1 MHSEHD
7 KKRLQGRHGMVAE
20 ALRETAQDPFV
31 RDSSRYGIFW
41 GGDARFGGGVS
52 SSSAS
57 LSLRRGLSSALGLR
71 CLCFRLAK
79 APGREGGP
87 INS

>member
-41 GGDARFGGGVS
+41 GGDARFGGGTSKAREATTNGGGSVRRWA
-52 SSSAS
+52 SAVFAFDWQR
-57 LSLRRGLSSALGLR
+57 LRGE
-71 CLCFRLAK
+71 K
-79 APGREGGP
+79 EAP
-87 INS
+87 